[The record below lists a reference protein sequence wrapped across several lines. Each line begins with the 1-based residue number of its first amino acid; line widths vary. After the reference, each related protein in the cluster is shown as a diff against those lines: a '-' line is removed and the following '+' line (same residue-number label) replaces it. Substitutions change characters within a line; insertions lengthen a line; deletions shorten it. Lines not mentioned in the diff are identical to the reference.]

1 MKLDV
6 AGRVALVT
14 GARQGIGQAV
24 TRAGRPRR
32 HRGRRRPAADGP
44 TVAEAA

>member
-24 TRAGRPRR
+24 IRALAA
-32 HRGRRRPAADGP
+32 RGAAVAAADGP
-44 TVAEAA
+44 KVAEAA